1 MVFFVKVYQ
10 AHKYLK
16 APECNETEGGFPVI
30 QKPYR
35 IYMYILHLR
44 IIFFITIIKST
55 FSIKLMN
62 ICIDVYQVHKSSLV
76 FEFKMHFIKGVPQ
89 MVQNISGSAACH
101 KVYTVA

>member
-1 MVFFVKVYQ
+1 
-10 AHKYLK
+10 
-16 APECNETEGGFPVI
+16 
-30 QKPYR
+30 
-35 IYMYILHLR
+35 
-44 IIFFITIIKST
+44 
-55 FSIKLMN
+55 MN